1 MSAAKKGAPNDGHQ
15 TFWTLAAPLLA
26 LEGVERST
34 MMGFPCL
41 RCSGRYFASIDK
53 DGTGLIVKL
62 SRARVQ
68 ALIAEGIGAPF
79 SPAGRVFR
87 EWVFVAMEHEDSW
100 AALLA
105 EAHAFSVEP

>member
-1 MSAAKKGAPNDGHQ
+1 MKTAEKKVSNDGLER
-15 TFWTLAAPLLA
+15 FWTLAAPLLA

-62 SRARVQ
+62 SKARVQ

-79 SPAGRVFR
+79 APAGRVFR
-87 EWVFVAMEHEDSW
+87 EWVLVPLVHEASW
-100 AALLA
+100 STLMA
-105 EAHAFSVEP
+105 EAYAFSVNP